1 MKEKARK
8 IAEIILVA
16 GIVALSVAVFLLR
29 DRIQSVGT
37 VGYIGLFLLCFLA
50 NATVFLPAP
59 SLMLA
64 ASAALVM
71 NPWLVALVA
80 SLGSALGEFVG
91 YLFGSATKDLS
102 QKFQKLLEK
111 LRQKVPNDTVLV
123 FILAVLPLPLFDV
136 VGVYAGGTKMHLLR
150 FFVACFVGK
159 FIKMLVYTRLY
170 DILAWA
176 TTLPHNGWLSRF
188 LPKT

>member
-1 MKEKARK
+1 MKANARK
-8 IAEIILVA
+8 IAEILLVA
-16 GIVALSVAVFLLR
+16 GIVALSVAICLFR
-29 DRIQSVGT
+29 DRIQAVGSL
-37 VGYIGLFLLCFLA
+37 GYVGLFLLCFLA

-91 YLFGSATKDLS
+91 YVFGSATKDLS
-102 QKFQKLLEK
+102 PKFQKLLEK
-111 LRQKVPNDTVLV
+111 LQQKVPNETVLV
-123 FILAVLPLPLFDV
+123 FVLALLPLPLFDV
-136 VGVYAGGTKMHLLR
+136 VGVYAGGTKMHLVR
-150 FFVACFVGK
+150 FFAACFVGK
-159 FIKMLVYTRLY
+159 FTKMLVYTRLY
-170 DILAWA
+170 DILAWVI
-176 TTLPHNGWLSRF
+176 TLPHNAWLSKF

>member
-1 MKEKARK
+1 MADVKQNIRK
-8 IAEIILVA
+8 IAECILVV

-37 VGYIGLFLLCFLA
+37 VGYVGLFLLCFLA

-64 ASAALVM
+64 ASAALIM

-91 YLFGSATKDLS
+91 YVFGAATKRLS
-102 QKFQKLLEK
+102 PRFEKLLEK
-111 LRQKVPNDTVLV
+111 IRQKVKNDTVLV
-123 FILAVLPLPLFDV
+123 FILALLPLPLFDV
-136 VGVYAGGTKMHLLR
+136 VGVYAGGTKMHLVR
-150 FFVACFVGK
+150 FFAACFAGK
-159 FIKMLVYTRLY
+159 FLKMLVYTRLY
-170 DILAWA
+170 DILA
-176 TTLPHNGWLSRF
+176 LHQWLSRF
-188 LPKT
+188 LP

>member
-1 MKEKARK
+1 MKANARK
-8 IAEIILVA
+8 IAEILLVA
-16 GIVALSVAVFLLR
+16 GIVALSVAICLFR
-29 DRIQSVGT
+29 DRIQAVGSL
-37 VGYIGLFLLCFLA
+37 GYIGLFLLCFLA

-91 YLFGSATKDLS
+91 YVFGSATKDLS
-102 QKFQKLLEK
+102 PKFRNLLEK
-111 LRQKVPNDTVLV
+111 LRQKVPNETVLV
-123 FILAVLPLPLFDV
+123 FILALLPLPLFDV
-136 VGVYAGGTKMHLLR
+136 VGVYAGGTKMHLVR
-150 FFVACFVGK
+150 FFAACFVGK
-159 FIKMLVYTRLY
+159 CIKMLVYTRLY

-176 TTLPHNGWLSRF
+176 TTLPHNAWLSKF